1 MAAPKGNQ
9 YAKGHKA
16 RPPVIYDDDYIENEA
31 LELRQWADTNLDL
44 WIKDFA
50 HLRGYSPQR
59 FYEWRDKN
67 KVFAEAFEYAK
78 DKQERKFY
86 HGAMT
91 KELDMVFVK
100 YFMPRVL
107 KDRPEWKASWDAPV
121 DTDALKQAVETAVL
135 NYATAQPQ
143 DKGWQKPESK

>member
-9 YAKGHKA
+9 YAKGKAVGRHKMW
-16 RPPVIYDDDYIENEA
+16 DDDAIENEA
-31 LELRQWADTNLDL
+31 QELKIWADNDLDL

-59 FYEWRDKN
+59 FYEWRDSN
-67 KVFAEAFEYAK
+67 KAFAEAFEYAK

-86 HGAMT
+86 MGAM
-91 KELDMVFVK
+91 KKDLDMVFVK

-107 KDRPEWKASWDAPV
+107 KDRPEWKAAWDA
-121 DTDALKQAVETAVL
+121 AEETKE
-135 NYATAQPQ
+135 ATPSTIIIN
-143 DKGWQKPESK
+143 KIEK

>member
-9 YAKGHKA
+9 YAKGNKG
-16 RPPVIYDDDYIENEA
+16 PPKIYDDDFIENEA
-31 LELRQWADTNLDL
+31 AELIKWADSDLDL

-50 HLRGYSPQR
+50 HKRGYSPVR
-59 FYEWRDKN
+59 MFEWRN
-67 KVFAEAFEYAK
+67 SNQVFANAFEYAK

-91 KELDMVFVK
+91 KELDMTFVK

-107 KDRPEWKASWDAPV
+107 KDRPEWKQSFDMPDSQTIEHIGTV
-121 DTDALKQAVETAVL
+121 TINKV
-135 NYATAQPQ
+135 
-143 DKGWQKPESK
+143 SKAK